1 MVEERWEHFPHAAD
15 IGVRG
20 IGRTKER
27 AFELAAMALT
37 AVITDPGAVRPEQSV
52 AVACAALVEVWAWGK
67 AAPGRY
73 LMIVLVSTYLVLAM
87 ISVLYARSS
96 PRQRLRSP

>member
-1 MVEERWEHFPHAAD
+1 VVLCHPARSQLRQAFVGAF
-15 IGVRG
+15 IGVVAY
-20 IGRTKER
+20 E
-27 AFELAAMALT
+27 
-37 AVITDPGAVRPEQSV
+37 V